1 MKVYLRCLLGFIA
14 AAFLIAACLPACAET
29 GTARFKATQD
39 IAWPIEFSTE
49 YFQGGGRAY
58 RQDLARSSLGMAL
71 SAMRK
76 ADVGLPEKGDNIAA
90 YLAELGFSEPRLDQY
105 DVEPSIETIATAI
118 ASMPVGQGG
127 DGFTLVAVA
136 VSGGGYK
143 DEWKSN
149 FLIGKGTQHEGFN
162 RAAEE
167 VVGRLKAYLQD
178 YAITGRVKIW
188 VSGYSR
194 AAATANRASAILLDG
209 ALVPAE
215 DLFAYT
221 FATPNVT
228 RQADAASYPSIF
240 NIVGPFDPVPMIPFE
255 EWGYSRFGTTF
266 FLPSSETNSD
276 YAERVKPV
284 ADAYYRMTGEDYWE
298 NESGN
303 LLLQKVYACLGSVV
317 ETVDDYVDH
326 YQSLILDAWDDK
338 GNPLKLFSG
347 VLGALL
353 GDDELLNQLTDGAG
367 DAWSVVS
374 NAVAGL
380 ILQSAGLSKDEWN
393 GSAGVGENLVH
404 EHLPKGY
411 LAWLSAYGDLE
422 SMVSRNQR
430 YRQVYAG
437 GCSAV
442 RIYGDDGRP
451 VTDYALDGD
460 AAKVGEEDLFP
471 VVLNGDE
478 MVVTVPADRAYRAE
492 FTSVPGK
499 EFHLT
504 VQEQKTGA
512 LKARSYEGSLP
523 PAAGAV
529 YACEFPAASASGEGR
544 YIVTWSGGSAPLTL
558 SEDGSFLH
566 EIEAASSARAILSQD
581 LKTVVLVLALML
593 LQILFYA
600 GMAVRGLVR
609 HRRKARRR
617 KGMPE
622 PVRVHRL
629 RFTRNQPVRA
639 LIKILSAC
647 ILAVAVLLLI
657 ECASSGASWYAYGLD
672 AGSSALFWFLLMVS
686 APPVLLMLFSALAAL
701 LAALYALF
709 WPEEDAYDLRTARRF
724 QLFALLCTATLAAY
738 GVTDPNAV
746 VHMAHLAYPV
756 ALLVFLAA
764 AWALSLAARRADNK
778 AKAPETAPH

>member
-1 MKVYLRCLLGFIA
+1 MGFIA
-14 AAFLIAACLPACAET
+14 AAILIAACLSAYAET

-39 IAWPIEFSTE
+39 IAWPIEFSAE
-49 YFQGGGRAY
+49 YFQGDGRDY

-90 YLAELGFSEPRLDQY
+90 YLMELGFSEPRLDQY
-105 DVEPSIETIATAI
+105 DVEPSIETIASAI
-118 ASMPVGQGG
+118 ASMPVGQDGE
-127 DGFTLVAVA
+127 GFTLVAVA

-167 VVGRLKAYLQD
+167 VVSRLKEYIQD
-178 YAITGRVKIW
+178 RAIAGRVKVWI
-188 VSGYSR
+188 SGYSR

-228 RQADAASYPSIF
+228 RQEDAASYPSIF
-240 NIVGPFDPVPMIPFE
+240 NIVGPFDPVPMIPLE
-255 EWGYSRFGTTF
+255 EWGYSRFGSTHY
-266 FLPSSETNSD
+266 LPSSETNSD
-276 YAERVKPV
+276 YMERVRPV
-284 ADAYYRMTGEDYWE
+284 GDAYYEMTGGSYWE

-303 LLLQKVYACLGSVV
+303 LLLQKVYGYLGSVV
-317 ETVDDYVDH
+317 PTVDDYVDH
-326 YQSLILDAWDDK
+326 YQAVILEAWDDK
-338 GNPLKLFSG
+338 GNPLKLISG
-347 VLGALL
+347 VLDALL
-353 GDDELLNQLTDGAG
+353 GDGDLLKQLEEGAD
-367 DAWSVVS
+367 DAWSVAS

-393 GSAGVGENLVH
+393 GGAGVGENLVH

-437 GCSAV
+437 GCSAI
-442 RIYGDDGRP
+442 RITGGDGRP

-478 MVVTVPADRAYRAE
+478 MVVTVPADRAYRIELTAAPAE
-492 FTSVPGK
+492 
-499 EFHLT
+499 ECHLT
-504 VQEQKTGA
+504 IREEKTGV
-512 LKARSYEGSLP
+512 LKARSYEVSLSS
-523 PAAGAV
+523 AEGTV
-529 YACEFPAASASGEGR
+529 YICRLPEADASGGDG
-544 YIVTWSGGSAPLTL
+544 YQVTWSGGSAPLVL
-558 SEDGSFLH
+558 AEGSFLDKL
-566 EIEAASSARAILSQD
+566 EATSSARTILSQD
-581 LKTVVLVLALML
+581 LRTVALVLALL
-593 LQILFYA
+593 ILQILFYI
-600 GMAVRGLVR
+600 GMALRAVVLC
-609 HRRKARRR
+609 RRR
-617 KGMPE
+617 AREKKSLP
-622 PVRVHRL
+622 PVRYHRL
-629 RFTRNQPVRA
+629 RFAKNQPVRA

-647 ILAVAVLLLI
+647 ILAAAILLLT
-657 ECASSGASWYAYGLD
+657 ECVSSGD
-672 AGSSALFWFLLMVS
+672 AWFKYLKDVDKPALFWFLLMVS
-686 APPVLLMLFSALAAL
+686 APPVLMMLFSALPAL
-701 LAALYALF
+701 LAALYAF
-709 WPEEDAYDLRTARRF
+709 IWPEEDAYDLRTARRF
-724 QLFALLCTATLAAY
+724 QLFALLCTAALAAY
-738 GVTDPNAV
+738 GATDPNAS
-746 VHMAHLAYPV
+746 VHMAHLAYPI

-764 AWALSLAARRADNK
+764 AWVLSLVALRAENK
-778 AKAPETAPH
+778 AKAPEAAPPA